1 MAPRPPHPFNWG
13 GLSEEDK
20 KHYQGIAAGVTHMQ
34 AEAGQTQAKDLLE
47 AKHIIDEIMAGL
59 ADLTVGK
66 GFNDTLPT
74 GGEVTGHYATEQQTV
89 TAELQAASIL
99 YEKMADEFLA
109 MEYAY
114 LQTEQANAQGLQK
127 WTQNGNTVTELTI

>member
-20 KHYQGIAAGVTHMQ
+20 KRYQGIAAGTTHMQ
-34 AEAGQTQAKDLLE
+34 AEAGRTQAKDLLE
-47 AKHIIDEIMAGL
+47 AKHIIDEIREDLG
-59 ADLTVGK
+59 DLTVGK

-74 GGEVTGHYATEQQTV
+74 GGEVTGHYVTEQRTV
-89 TAELQAASIL
+89 TAELQAASLL
-99 YEKMADEFLA
+99 YETMANEFLA

-127 WTQNGNTVTELTI
+127 WTKDGAAVTEITV